1 MSFIWAFSSTEYE
14 MDIWGSYGIQYSKT
28 TFSYNLA
35 AVGLLFTL
43 DKMQYFCSETGF
55 IYKQE
60 L

>member
-1 MSFIWAFSSTEYE
+1 MS
-14 MDIWGSYGIQYSKT
+14 IWGSYGIQYSKT